1 MTISRHAIARTRRAD
16 ITPGMTNKCSQRE
29 RHNAVFALDSP
40 IILRTSAN
48 TRTLNVIDATKRGI
62 CGLSAATRS
71 HHARKPR
78 ADNKFGSLNRTPQE
92 RRQREAKINSLSL
105 FLTWMAHSPL
115 FPRTQVWPHQQVKVP
130 VLIEDTEFLMEVAT
144 GAAASILSYSD
155 YDRHFKYLALKPV
168 QRSFH
173 AYAGT
178 PLDVAG
184 QILVDVEHNGQR
196 ATLPLLIVRAE
207 SYAPPLL
214 GRSWLTKIRLD
225 WSTLFSPRI
234 SQVSVDQ
241 DNDVWVERLK
251 EQYRE
256 IFKPELGTVKGVKA
270 KLYLK
275 ENAKPVFQ
283 RARPVPYALR
293 PAVEE
298 ELKRMESEGV
308 LKPIEVSDWAT
319 PIVCVPKTDG
329 SLRICGDYKGA
340 VNPAIQTEQFPIP
353 TLEEIR
359 GKVSTWNKFTK
370 IDLRSAYQQLILD
383 EESQKLCTINTHKG
397 LFRYTRLP
405 FGISSSPAI
414 WQRFIEQA
422 LTGLSGTCVIMDDLL
437 VGGTNDDQHLK
448 NLEAVFKQFLKF
460 GLRVN

>member
-1 MTISRHAIARTRRAD
+1 
-16 ITPGMTNKCSQRE
+16 
-29 RHNAVFALDSP
+29 
-40 IILRTSAN
+40 
-48 TRTLNVIDATKRGI
+48 
-62 CGLSAATRS
+62 
-71 HHARKPR
+71 
-78 ADNKFGSLNRTPQE
+78 
-92 RRQREAKINSLSL
+92 
-105 FLTWMAHSPL
+105 MAHSPL
-115 FPRTQVWPHQQVKVP
+115 FPRTQVWPHKQVKVP
-130 VLIEDTEFLMEVAT
+130 VLIEDTEFLMEVDT

-173 AYAGT
+173 AHAGT
-178 PLDVAG
+178 LLDVAG

-196 ATLPLLIVRAE
+196 ATLPLLVVRAE

-225 WSTLFSPRI
+225 WSTLFSPPI
-234 SQVSVDQ
+234 CQVLVDQ
-241 DNDVWVERLK
+241 DNDVRVERLK
-251 EQYRE
+251 EQYRK

-329 SLRICGDYKGA
+329 SVRICGDYKGT
-340 VNPAIQTEQFPIP
+340 VNPAIQTEQFLIP

-359 GKVSTWNKFTK
+359 SKVSTWNKFTK
-370 IDLRSAYQQLILD
+370 IDL
-383 EESQKLCTINTHKG
+383 
-397 LFRYTRLP
+397 
-405 FGISSSPAI
+405 
-414 WQRFIEQA
+414 
-422 LTGLSGTCVIMDDLL
+422 
-437 VGGTNDDQHLK
+437 
-448 NLEAVFKQFLKF
+448 
-460 GLRVN
+460 